1 MKFEQTKEV
10 LNQLVADLSQFS
22 VVIHQTH
29 WYMRGPE
36 FLTLHPKM
44 DEYMDQINDQ
54 LDVISERLIT
64 LDGAPYSTLQEFAD
78 HTGIPDEIGTYER
91 TIPERMEKLVEGYRY
106 LSDLYQK
113 GIEVS
118 GEEGDDC
125 TQDIFIEHKTALEKN
140 IWMLQA
146 KLDQAPGI
154 DASSRAKTF

>member
-1 MKFEQTKEV
+1 MKFEQTKEI

-78 HTGIPDEIGTYER
+78 HTGIEDEIGTYER

-106 LSDLYQK
+106 LEELYQK
-113 GIEVS
+113 GIDVS
-118 GEEGDDC
+118 GDEGDDS
-125 TQDIFIEHKTALEKN
+125 TQDIFIANKTDIEKN

-146 KLDQAPGI
+146 KLGKAPGI
-154 DASSRAKTF
+154 DSDTRTKTR

>member
-22 VVIHQTH
+22 VVIHQAH

-78 HTGIPDEIGTYER
+78 HTGIEDEIGTYER

-106 LSDLYQK
+106 LADLYQK
-113 GIEVS
+113 GIDVS
-118 GEEGDDC
+118 GEEGDDS
-125 TQDIFIEHKTALEKN
+125 TQDIFIANKTDIEKN

-146 KLDQAPGI
+146 KLGKAPGI
-154 DASSRAKTF
+154 DADSHAKTR

>member
-54 LDVISERLIT
+54 LDVVSERLIT

-78 HTGIPDEIGTYER
+78 HTGISDEIGTYER
-91 TIPERMEKLVEGYRY
+91 SIPERMEKLVEGYRY
-106 LSDLYQK
+106 LADLYQK
-113 GIEVS
+113 GIDVS
-118 GEEGDDC
+118 GDEGDDS
-125 TQDIFIEHKTALEKN
+125 TQDIFIANKTDIEKN

-146 KLDQAPGI
+146 KLGKAPGI
-154 DASSRAKTF
+154 DADSRTKTR

>member
-1 MKFEQTKEV
+1 MQFVKTKEV

-36 FLTLHPKM
+36 FLTLHPLMDSYM
-44 DEYMDQINDQ
+44 DEINEQ

-78 HTGIPDEIGTYER
+78 NTGIKDEIGSYER
-91 TIPERMEKLVEGYRY
+91 TIPERMATLVEGYRY
-106 LSDLYQK
+106 LADLYQK
-113 GIEVS
+113 GVEVS
-118 GEEGDDC
+118 GDEGDDC
-125 TQDIFIEHKTALEKN
+125 TQDIFIGFKTDVEKK

-146 KLDQAPGI
+146 KLGKAPGV
-154 DASSRAKTF
+154 DAKKPVNSL

>member
-54 LDVISERLIT
+54 LDVVSERLIT

-78 HTGIPDEIGTYER
+78 HTGISDEIGTYER

-106 LSDLYQK
+106 LADLYQK
-113 GIEVS
+113 GIDVS
-118 GEEGDDC
+118 GEEGDDS
-125 TQDIFIEHKTALEKN
+125 TQDIFIANKTDIEKN

-146 KLDQAPGI
+146 KLGKAPGI
-154 DASSRAKTF
+154 DADSRTKTR